1 MRTNN
6 TQLENQFEFFSIS
19 YSINELEKFNFQDL
33 MSHYVFGLNIIQ
45 KIDAI
50 INMELYEVLNV
61 SKKQVN
67 YDKIYFSLKTISI
80 KIAMDKINSCEVIEV
95 NDTVMVMYNN

>member
-6 TQLENQFEFFSIS
+6 TQSENGFDFFAIP
-19 YSINELEKFNFQDL
+19 YSIKELEKFNFQDL

-67 YDKIYFSLKTISI
+67 YDKIHFSLKTEAI
-80 KIAMDKINSCEVIEV
+80 KIAMNKINSCEVIEI
-95 NDTVMVMYNN
+95 NDRVMVMYNN